1 MLEPMDNLNNTIED
15 AAGADSAKE
24 RIKELTLLLN
34 RASESYYNHD
44 TEIMSNFEYDRLY
57 DELSALEK
65 STGIVMA
72 GSPTVHVGYA
82 AAQELPKERH
92 ETPMLSLDKTKDR
105 DALAQWLSGH
115 EGLLSLKLDGL
126 TVVLTYEGGR
136 LVKAVTRGN
145 GEVGEVIT
153 DNAKVFVNLP
163 VQIPCTDPILIR
175 GEAVIRYSDFAAINE
190 ELEAEALTSGDLSFA
205 RYKNP
210 RNLCSGSVRQLN
222 NEVTAKRRVRF
233 YAFSLVQAGGRDF
246 GNSREN
252 QLLFLRE
259 QGFEIAEYVRVT
271 PENVADAVGRFEK
284 EIAHQDL
291 PSDGLVLTL
300 DDIAYG
306 ESLGTTAKFP
316 RNSIAFKWA
325 DEISETTLTDV
336 EWSASRTGLINPVAV
351 FEPVELEGTTVKR
364 ASVHNVSIV
373 RELKLGIG
381 DRITVYKANMI
392 IPQISENLTKSGNF
406 KLPDACPACGGE
418 VVVKN
423 ENGTETLNCIN
434 PICPAKNIK
443 LFTLFVSRNAMNID
457 GMSEATM
464 ETFIDHGLLRGLSDI
479 YHLKDYK
486 EKIVAL
492 EGFGEKSYNKLV
504 TAIEESRKAD
514 MAGFLYGLGIPGF
527 GVANAKLV
535 VKAYKSDIN
544 AIMNATEEELV
555 EIDQVG
561 NVLASDFVSYFSDE
575 SKKAEVEKLLN
586 EIEFV
591 IEENT
596 SEQDLEGMT
605 FVITGSLETYPN
617 RDALKK
623 EIEDRGGKVAGSV
636 SAKTTCLINND
647 ITSNSSKN
655 KKAKSL
661 DIPIITEEMFK
672 NKQFT

>member
-1 MLEPMDNLNNTIED
+1 MDKI
-15 AAGADSAKE
+15 A
-24 RIKELTLLLN
+24 RIKELIDILN
-34 RASESYYNHD
+34 EASKAYYAED
-44 TEIMSNFEYDRLY
+44 VEIMSNFEYDKLY
-57 DELSALEK
+57 DELVALEGE
-65 STGIVMA
+65 TGTIFA
-72 GSPTVHVGYA
+72 NSPTQNVGYEVVS
-82 AAQELPKERH
+82 ELPKEKH
-92 ETPMLSLDKTKDR
+92 PSPMLSLNKTKDV
-105 DALAQWLSGH
+105 DELVSWLGDKV
-115 EGLLSLKLDGL
+115 GLLSWKMDGL
-126 TVVLTYEGGR
+126 TVVLTYEGGK

-145 GEVGEVIT
+145 GEIGEVIT
-153 DNAKVFVNLP
+153 PNAKTFVNLP
-163 VQIPCTDPILIR
+163 SSINYKGTLTIR
-175 GEAVIRYSDFAAINE
+175 GEAIITYSDFEKINSE
-190 ELEAEALTSGDLSFA
+190 IEDVDAK
-205 RYKNP
+205 YKNP
-210 RNLCSGSVRQLN
+210 RNLCSGSVRQLSS
-222 NEVTAKRRVRF
+222 EITAKRHVRF
-233 YAFSLVQAGGRDF
+233 YAFSMVDPEDNELVESF
-246 GNSREN
+246 NNSFEKRFEYLKN
-252 QLLFLRE
+252 L
-259 QGFEIAEYVRVT
+259 GFEVVEYKPVTAET
-271 PENVADAVGRFEK
+271 LPAAVQEFSSK
-284 EIAHQDL
+284 I
-291 PSDGLVLTL
+291 PSNEFPTDGLVLSY

-306 ESLGTTAKFP
+306 RSLGTTAKFP
-316 RNSIAFKWA
+316 RNAIAFKWA
-325 DEISETTLTDV
+325 DEEAETVLREI
-336 EWSASRTGLINPVAV
+336 EWSPSRTGLINPVAIFDTV
-351 FEPVELEGTTVKR
+351 DLEGTDVSR
-364 ASVHNVSIV
+364 ASLHNITYV
-373 RELKLGIG
+373 KDMQLGIG
-381 DRITVYKANMI
+381 DKIKVYKANMI

-423 ENGTETLNCIN
+423 ENGTETLNCTN

-504 TAIEESRKAD
+504 SAIEDSRKAD

-535 VKAYKSDIN
+535 VKAYKSDIK
-544 AIMNATEEELV
+544 AIMNATEEDLV

-575 SKKAEVEKLLN
+575 SKRAEVEKLLD

-605 FVITGSLETYPN
+605 FVITGSLGTYPN

>member
-1 MLEPMDNLNNTIED
+1 
-15 AAGADSAKE
+15 
-24 RIKELTLLLN
+24 
-34 RASESYYNHD
+34 
-44 TEIMSNFEYDRLY
+44 MSNFEYDKLY
-57 DELSALEK
+57 DELVALEGE
-65 STGIVMA
+65 TGTIFA
-72 GSPTVHVGYA
+72 NSPTQNVGYEVVS
-82 AAQELPKERH
+82 ELPKEKH
-92 ETPMLSLDKTKDR
+92 PSPMLSLNKTKDV
-105 DALAQWLSGH
+105 DELVSWLGDKV
-115 EGLLSLKLDGL
+115 GLLSWKMDGL
-126 TVVLTYEGGR
+126 TVVLTYEGGK

-145 GEVGEVIT
+145 GEIGEVIT
-153 DNAKVFVNLP
+153 PNAKTFVNLP
-163 VQIPCTDPILIR
+163 SSINYKGTLTIR
-175 GEAVIRYSDFAAINE
+175 GEAIITYSDFEKINSE
-190 ELEAEALTSGDLSFA
+190 IEDVDAK
-205 RYKNP
+205 YKNP
-210 RNLCSGSVRQLN
+210 RNLCSGSVRQLSS
-222 NEVTAKRRVRF
+222 EITSKRHVRF
-233 YAFSLVQAGGRDF
+233 YAFSMVDPEDNELVESF
-246 GNSREN
+246 NNSFEKRFEYLKN
-252 QLLFLRE
+252 L
-259 QGFEIAEYVRVT
+259 GFEVVEYKPVTAET
-271 PENVADAVGRFEK
+271 LPAAVQEFSSK
-284 EIAHQDL
+284 I
-291 PSDGLVLTL
+291 PSNEFPTDGLVLSY

-306 ESLGTTAKFP
+306 RSLGTTAKFP
-316 RNSIAFKWA
+316 RNAIAFKWA
-325 DEISETTLTDV
+325 DEEAETVLREI
-336 EWSASRTGLINPVAV
+336 EWSPSRTGLINPVAIFDTV
-351 FEPVELEGTTVKR
+351 DLEGTDVSR
-364 ASVHNVSIV
+364 ASLHNITYV
-373 RELKLGIG
+373 KDMQLGIG
-381 DRITVYKANMI
+381 DKIKVYKANMI

-423 ENGTETLNCIN
+423 VNGTETLNCIN

-504 TAIEESRKAD
+504 TAIEDSRKAD

-535 VKAYKSDIN
+535 VKAYKSDIK

-561 NVLASDFVSYFSDE
+561 NVLAHDFVSYFSDE
-575 SKKAEVEKLLN
+575 SKREEVEKLLD